1 MGNAESGEKDGKGY
15 KPVEKEEPGGW
26 FGAR

>member
-1 MGNAESGEKDGKGY
+1 MGNAESNSKEQY
-15 KPVEKEEPGGW
+15 KPVEKEEPAGW